1 MIKWDIFVFLSS
13 QDTCKVISV
22 YIGREDVNSTFAL
35 KTKNYLVDEKMQCDE
50 SLFAKLSSSTLTRPS
65 S

>member
-50 SLFAKLSSSTLTRPS
+50 SLFAKLS
-65 S
+65 